1 VNTKILLSFCLAI
14 LLIYPVSGQ
23 DDTLS
28 DTPAPVKFAKNFGL
42 FEEGEP
48 VEITLRFDMS
58 TYLRTKPKEDYLK
71 ARMIFHFDKKDSL
84 ARNIKLRTRG
94 EYRNT
99 NCVFAPIELNFK
111 KVDFGYK
118 DLNKIDKIK
127 LVAQCDTRKDYEDYL
142 LREYLTYKLLNVM
155 TDTSFRVRLLVI
167 NYIDTVKKRKPVRQY
182 GFFIEPADILAA
194 RLNLVQTKQA
204 LNQKHISERIM
215 DKLAIFNFMI
225 GNYDWGIPGEHNVKI
240 FRPGTFSANNKPIAI
255 PYDFDW
261 TGIVNPSYGIPADN
275 VGITNIRQRIF
286 AGICRSREVY
296 TRDLEEFS
304 RKKEELYRVINE
316 FPYLSQSSKKD
327 MIAYIEGFYDLFQG
341 RNNIVDIFLRN
352 CKKL

>member
-1 VNTKILLSFCLAI
+1 VVC
-14 LLIYPVSGQ
+14 GQ
-23 DDTLS
+23 QDTIS
-28 DTPAPVKFAKNFGL
+28 ESQVPVKLIKNFGL
-42 FEEGEP
+42 FEESDP
-48 VEITLRFDMS
+48 IEITLRFDMN

-71 ARMIFHFDKKDSL
+71 ANMIFHLNENDSIV
-84 ARNIKLRTRG
+84 RNIKLRTRG
-94 EYRNT
+94 EYRNI
-99 NCVFAPIELNFK
+99 NCYFAPIELNFK

-118 DLNKIDKIK
+118 DLNKIGKIK
-127 LVAQCDTRKDYEDYL
+127 MVAQCDTRKDYEDYL
-142 LREYLTYKLLNVM
+142 LREYLTYKLFNVM
-155 TDTSFRVRLLVI
+155 TDTSFRVRLLII
-167 NYIDTVKKRKPVRQY
+167 NYVDTVKKRKPVRQY
-182 GFFIEPADILAA
+182 GFFIEPVDILAS
-194 RLNLVQTKQA
+194 RLNLIQTKQA
-204 LNQKHISERIM
+204 LNQKYISERIM
-215 DKLAIFNFMI
+215 DKLAIFNYMI

-240 FRPGTFSANNKPIAI
+240 FRPATFSANNKPIAL

-327 MIAYIEGFYDLFQG
+327 MIAYIEEFYNLFRA
-341 RNNIVDIFLRN
+341 RNNIVEIFLNN

>member
-1 VNTKILLSFCLAI
+1 MILRPPRSTQGRSSAA
-14 LLIYPVSGQ
+14 
-23 DDTLS
+23 S
-28 DTPAPVKFAKNFGL
+28 DVYKRQYLNNGL
-42 FEEGEP
+42 
-48 VEITLRFDMS
+48 
-58 TYLRTKPKEDYLK
+58 
-71 ARMIFHFDKKDSL
+71 
-84 ARNIKLRTRG
+84 
-94 EYRNT
+94 
-99 NCVFAPIELNFK
+99 
-111 KVDFGYK
+111 YK
-118 DLNKIDKIK
+118 G
-127 LVAQCDTRKDYEDYL
+127 
-142 LREYLTYKLLNVM
+142 
-155 TDTSFRVRLLVI
+155 
-167 NYIDTVKKRKPVRQY
+167 TVKAPLVPSVY
-182 GFFIEPADILAA
+182 AA
-194 RLNLVQTKQA
+194 YK
-204 LNQKHISERIM
+204 M